1 MPYETNASIL
11 FVDDESEILT
21 ALTRLLRSTDI
32 TVHTAISGEKGLQ
45 VLEQQDIDIVVSDK
59 NMPDMNGMEFLQK
72 VADQWPETVRIM
84 LTAYTELND
93 VISAI
98 NSGRIWSYMKKPWD
112 NEELKLNIQQALNY
126 SEVLAERSLLRHTL
140 DQVQTKRKR
149 NFMKF
154 IGQSTAMQFVYDA
167 IENCASSH
175 ASVFITGPSGTGKE
189 LAVDALHKLSPR
201 KDNPLICLNCAAIPS
216 ELMESE
222 IFGHVKGAFSGA
234 VANRDGAATLAHGG
248 TLFLDE
254 LGEMNVGLQ
263 AKILRFIQTGT
274 FQKVGSNREE
284 KVDIRF
290 VSATNREPFKA
301 IEEGR
306 LREDLYYRLNVI
318 SINLPP
324 LKDRDNDACQIAQ
337 YFLNRFSDIEQ
348 KVFVGLSSDAGT
360 LISNY
365 PWPGNVRQLENT
377 IHSAVVMSEGPLL
390 TEQSLARQL
399 QLTSTQMT
407 ELLHKKSKA
416 TRLESIPQTSSDVTN
431 HVQDT
436 LNHVQDTLNHVQDCT
451 VNDASTVRSLAEVE
465 RAAIEHAVAACN
477 DNVVKAASLLEV
489 SPSTL
494 YRKVQQWQD

>member
-1 MPYETNASIL
+1 MPNETNASIL
-11 FVDDESEILT
+11 FVDDEPEILT
-21 ALTRLLRSTDI
+21 ALTRLLRNTDI
-32 TVHTAISGEKGLQ
+32 TVHTANSGENGLR
-45 VLEQQDIDIVVSDK
+45 VLEQQYIDIVVSDK
-59 NMPDMNGMEFLQK
+59 NMPGMNGNEFLQK

-140 DQVQTKRKR
+140 EQVQTKRKR

-189 LAVDALHKLSPR
+189 LAADALHKLSSR
-201 KDNPLICLNCAAIPS
+201 KDKPLVCLNCAAIPS

-234 VANRDGAATLAHGG
+234 VANRDGAATMAHGG

-254 LGEMNVGLQ
+254 LGEMDIGLQ

-274 FQKVGSNREE
+274 FQRVGSNKEE

-290 VSATNREPFKA
+290 VSATNREPLKA

-337 YFLNRFSDIEQ
+337 YFLNRVSEIEQ

-360 LISNY
+360 LINNY
-365 PWPGNVRQLENT
+365 SWPGNVRQLENT

-390 TEQSLARQL
+390 TEQILARQL
-399 QLTSTQMT
+399 QLNQTQMT
-407 ELLHKKSKA
+407 ELLHKKSSTASIESA
-416 TRLESIPQTSSDVTN
+416 TQVSSNAIN

-436 LNHVQDTLNHVQDCT
+436 LSSVQDCT
-451 VNDASTVRSLAEVE
+451 VNDTSTVRSLAEVE
-465 RAAIEHAVAACN
+465 RAAIEHAIAACN